1 MVARI
6 QVVLSEE
13 DRERFRREAQREH
26 MSLSGWLRAA
36 GEDRLRRSVARG
48 RIESRDALAEFF
60 RACDAREVGREP
72 EWDEHLKVM
81 ERSRGIGRSG
91 T

>member
-1 MVARI
+1 MARI

-13 DRERFRREAQREH
+13 ERERFRREAEREH
-26 MSLSGWLRAA
+26 MSLSGWLRVA
-36 GEDRLRRSVARG
+36 GEDRLRRALAGTRF
-48 RIESRDALAEFF
+48 ESREALADFF

-72 EWDEHLKVM
+72 DWDEHLKVM
-81 ERSRGIGRSG
+81 ERSWGSGRSG